1 MKRLGISVF
10 VFFLFL
16 WGNVALWN
24 EGLGADKKEEYPLF
38 GDLKG
43 GWRVFNNKNCI
54 QCHSIWGLGGK
65 EGPDLGIS
73 SGAYVTQS
81 RLAALMWNHWP
92 AMSERMSARK
102 IRFGKIEKKEMSDLF
117 AFLYFVG
124 YMAET
129 GDPKEGKKMMEI
141 KFCDKC
147 HNVQEGGKGDLSRWG
162 TFFDPILWAQMMW
175 SHAPQMEQE
184 MKKKGL
190 PSFKFKGYE
199 MSDLVAYIRSFSPK
213 VEKVYLLPGDSSS
226 GEGLFIQKGCM
237 QCHIPKGEMDL
248 SKDKYSFRTLTQ
260 FAGAMWNH
268 SYQIWKE
275 IEGKGIVRPSLSPQ
289 EMADITAY
297 LFSIRYFDE
306 PGDPDLG
313 KTLFI
318 QKQCIVCHYKEPS
331 SLDLSRLKSRRLDL
345 SRLKGQVSPI
355 FMVQTLWNHG
365 SQMLEAMRNK
375 KVPWEKFYYNDMADL
390 IEYLNR
396 GMP

>member
-1 MKRLGISVF
+1 
-10 VFFLFL
+10 
-16 WGNVALWN
+16 
-24 EGLGADKKEEYPLF
+24 
-38 GDLKG
+38 
-43 GWRVFNNKNCI
+43 
-54 QCHSIWGLGGK
+54 
-65 EGPDLGIS
+65 
-73 SGAYVTQS
+73 
-81 RLAALMWNHWP
+81 
-92 AMSERMSARK
+92 
-102 IRFGKIEKKEMSDLF
+102 
-117 AFLYFVG
+117 
-124 YMAET
+124 
-129 GDPKEGKKMMEI
+129 
-141 KFCDKC
+141 
-147 HNVQEGGKGDLSRWG
+147 
-162 TFFDPILWAQMMW
+162 
-175 SHAPQMEQE
+175 
-184 MKKKGL
+184 
-190 PSFKFKGYE
+190 
-199 MSDLVAYIRSFSPK
+199 
-213 VEKVYLLPGDSSS
+213 
-226 GEGLFIQKGCM
+226 M

-260 FAGAMWNH
+260 LAGAMWNH

-275 IEGKGIVRPSLSPQ
+275 LEWKGIARSSLSPQ